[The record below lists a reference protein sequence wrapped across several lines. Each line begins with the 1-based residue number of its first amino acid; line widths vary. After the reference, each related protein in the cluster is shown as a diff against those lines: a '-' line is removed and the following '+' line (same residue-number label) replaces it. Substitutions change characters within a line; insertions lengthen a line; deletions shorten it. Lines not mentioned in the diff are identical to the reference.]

1 MMSMDNGRIDKIVSS
16 KSRVKS
22 RPPRHPWAYGPNELS
37 IVAHVNDREFIV
49 SSFAYPKDSGK

>member
-1 MMSMDNGRIDKIVSS
+1 MSMDNGRIDKIVSS

-22 RPPRHPWAYGPNELS
+22 KPPRHPWAYGPKELS

-49 SSFAYPKDSGK
+49 SSFAYPMDSGK